1 MNGSA
6 ILSEAW
12 NVTKYYV
19 NENRFDALR
28 GCSWLG
34 KVVSFGQGKDL
45 KESELVKS
53 CGAALKCAYPLEF
66 LGDVISFGQTFQT
79 GKTFGDK
86 VFQFSLLAEAFPRAY
101 DVAAEFF
108 GFEKESIPGG
118 DKIRTFGDV
127 AGLYAGGK
135 IAIGALDKLQSVK
148 GIKGAEK
155 IEQYAWLVFGLGF
168 AIAEAKALY
177 TAYQSNG
184 KDTDE
189 EKKTSWTERSFTL
202 LLSSMT
208 TLGFLTATYIN
219 NK

>member
-1 MNGSA
+1 MSGSV

-34 KVVSFGQGKDL
+34 KVVNYGQGEEL
-45 KESELVKS
+45 KNSELVKG
-53 CGAALKCAYPLEF
+53 CGAALKCAYPLEL
-66 LGDVISFGQTFQT
+66 LGNAISFGQTFQT
-79 GKTFGDK
+79 GKTLGDK

-118 DKIRTFGDV
+118 DIIRTFGDV

-135 IAIGALDKLQSVK
+135 IAVGAIDKLQAVK

-168 AIAEAKALY
+168 AIVEAKALY
-177 TAYQSNG
+177 TAYQSDG
-184 KDTDE
+184 KDTNKD
-189 EKKTSWTERSFTL
+189 KKTSLSERSFTL